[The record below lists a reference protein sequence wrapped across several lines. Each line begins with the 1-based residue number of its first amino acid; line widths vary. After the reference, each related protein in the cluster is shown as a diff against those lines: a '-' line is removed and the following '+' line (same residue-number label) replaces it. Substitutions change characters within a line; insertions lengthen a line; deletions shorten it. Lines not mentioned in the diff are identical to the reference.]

1 MQPFLSRGERRRAF
15 PISIRSGR
23 FVMTTEALSP
33 RRERS
38 PLNNRLRAMLT
49 QENIITLVVA
59 IIVAGAVVVPLAVL
73 FVSSFKVLDPLGWD
87 TTWGFGN
94 YVEMFTD
101 RVIPKAF
108 LNTLIISSGSTV
120 LATFLGVSLA
130 WINARTNCPGR
141 DYLEPYNLIP
151 FFLSPFVGAIAWHN
165 LGEPQT
171 GLLNNWAREI
181 FGIEGAIINV
191 DNIYGVIWVTGIF
204 FAPLVYLFVVGSLR
218 RMDPSLEDSAR
229 TTGAGL
235 IRTTMTITLP
245 LVMPGILSG
254 AIIVFVTSAGEFG
267 VPFKLSA
274 PYGWETLTTQIFTK
288 AVGDD
293 ANHYLGAA
301 MSMGLGVITVL
312 LIWIQQ
318 RYIAPRSF
326 TTVTGKGFRPNVL
339 DLGWWRWV
347 AFGYNLLFI
356 LVAVILP
363 IVCLIIVSLHPV
375 WTGKSVWADLTTI
388 NYVKTLF
395 WWRPEAISAATNGI
409 ANSLILAFGGASIAM
424 VMALVIS
431 YMIHRTKGFGV
442 RMLDFLSV
450 VPIGFPGIVLAMGVL
465 VTYIQT
471 PIYATL
477 WILMLA
483 YITRFFPY
491 GQRNISSIML
501 AISEELDQS
510 SRMAGASW
518 FTTLWRI
525 TIPLLKPGLF
535 AGWILLFIIFLR
547 ELSISIILF
556 TTGTETL
563 SVGVYY
569 LTNFENEPL
578 TAALSMAQTVM
589 LLIAIYAFRRF
600 AGREALTA

>member
-1 MQPFLSRGERRRAF
+1 
-15 PISIRSGR
+15 
-23 FVMTTEALSP
+23 MTTETFSP
-33 RRERS
+33 TLERS
-38 PLNNRLRAMLT
+38 RLNNRLRAMVT
-49 QENIITLVVA
+49 QENLITFVVA
-59 IIVAGAVVVPLAVL
+59 IIVAGAVIVPLAVL

-101 RVIPKAF
+101 RIIPKAF
-108 LNTLIISSGSTV
+108 LNTLIISSGSTI

-151 FFLSPFVGAIAWHN
+151 FFLSPFIGAIAWHN

-171 GLLNNWAREI
+171 GLLNNWARDI
-181 FGIEGAIINV
+181 FGIEGALINV
-191 DNIYGVIWVTGIF
+191 NNIWGVIWVTGIF

-235 IRTTMTITLP
+235 VRTTMTVTLP

-274 PYGWETLTTQIFTK
+274 PYGWETLTTQIFSK

-293 ANHYLGAA
+293 ANHFLGAA
-301 MSMGLGVITVL
+301 MSMALGIITVF
-312 LIWIQQ
+312 LIWVQQ

-339 DLGWWRWV
+339 DLGPWKWV
-347 AFGYNLLFI
+347 AFGYNLMFI
-356 LVAVILP
+356 AVAVVLP

-375 WTGKSVWADLTTI
+375 WTGKIVWADITTI

-395 WWRPEAISAATNGI
+395 WWRPDAIAAATNGI
-409 ANSLILAFGGASIAM
+409 INSLILAFGGASIAM

-518 FTTLWRI
+518 FTTLRRI

-578 TAALSMAQTVM
+578 TAALSMAQTVL

>member
-1 MQPFLSRGERRRAF
+1 
-15 PISIRSGR
+15 
-23 FVMTTEALSP
+23 MTTETYSSNAV
-33 RRERS
+33 ERS
-38 PLNNRLRAMLT
+38 RLNNRLRAMVT
-49 QENIITLVVA
+49 QENLITLVVA
-59 IIVAGAVVVPLAVL
+59 LIVAGAVIVPLVVL
-73 FVSSFKVLDPLGWD
+73 FVSSFKVLDPSGWD

-94 YVEMFTD
+94 YVTMFTD
-101 RVIPKAF
+101 RIIPKAF
-108 LNTLIISSGSTV
+108 VNTLIISSGSTI
-120 LATFLGVSLA
+120 LATLLGVSLA
-130 WINARTNCPGR
+130 WINARTSCPGR
-141 DYLEPYNLIP
+141 SYLEPYNLIP

-171 GLLNNWAREI
+171 GLLNNWARDI
-181 FGIEGAIINV
+181 FGIEGAILNV

-235 IRTTMTITLP
+235 FRTTMTVTLP

-274 PYGWETLTTQIFTK
+274 PYGWETLTTQIFSK

-293 ANHYLGAA
+293 ANHHMGAA
-301 MSMGLGVITVL
+301 MSMALGIITVF
-312 LIWIQQ
+312 LIWVQQ

-339 DLGWWRWV
+339 DLGPWKWM
-347 AFGYNLLFI
+347 AFGYNIFFI
-356 LVAVILP
+356 MVAVVLP

-375 WTGKSVWADLTTI
+375 WTGKIVWADITTI

-409 ANSLILAFGGASIAM
+409 GNSLILAFGGASISM
-424 VMALVIS
+424 VLALVIS

-442 RMLDFLSV
+442 RMLDFLSM

-518 FTTLWRI
+518 FTTLRRI

-578 TAALSMAQTVM
+578 TSALSMAQTVM
-589 LLIAIYAFRRF
+589 LLIAIYAFRRL

>member
-1 MQPFLSRGERRRAF
+1 
-15 PISIRSGR
+15 
-23 FVMTTEALSP
+23 MTTEALSP
-33 RRERS
+33 TRERS
-38 PLNNRLRAMLT
+38 RLNNRLRAMVT
-49 QENIITLVVA
+49 QENIITFVVA
-59 IIVAGAVVVPLAVL
+59 IIVAGAVIVPLAVL

-101 RVIPKAF
+101 RIIPKAF
-108 LNTLIISSGSTV
+108 VNTLIISSGSTV

-151 FFLSPFVGAIAWHN
+151 FFLSPFIGAIAWHN

-171 GLLNNWAREI
+171 GLLNNWVREI
-181 FGIEGAIINV
+181 FGVDWTLMNI
-191 DNIYGVIWVTGIF
+191 DNIWGVVWVTGIF

-235 IRTTMTITLP
+235 VRTTMTVTLP

-274 PYGWETLTTQIFTK
+274 PYGWETLTTQIFSK

-301 MSMGLGVITVL
+301 MSMALGIITVF

-339 DLGWWRWV
+339 DLGLWKWV
-347 AFGYNLLFI
+347 AFAYNLMFI
-356 LVAVILP
+356 AVAVVLP

-375 WTGKSVWADLTTI
+375 WTGKIVWADITTI

-395 WWRPEAISAATNGI
+395 WWRPDAIAAATNGI
-409 ANSLILAFGGASIAM
+409 INSLILAFGGASIAM

-518 FTTLWRI
+518 FTTLRRI

-578 TAALSMAQTVM
+578 TAALSMAQTVL

>member
-1 MQPFLSRGERRRAF
+1 
-15 PISIRSGR
+15 
-23 FVMTTEALSP
+23 MTTGALTAQ
-33 RRERS
+33 RS
-38 PLNNRLRAMLT
+38 RMGNRLRGMFT
-49 QENIITLVVA
+49 QENIVTMVVSL
-59 IIVAGAVVVPLAVL
+59 IIGVAVILPLCAL
-73 FVSSFKVLDPLGWD
+73 LVSSFLVLDPLGWD
-87 TTWGFGN
+87 TEWGFDN
-94 YVEMFTD
+94 YVTLFTD
-101 RVIPKAF
+101 QVIPKAF
-108 LNTLIISSGSTV
+108 LNTIIVSTGSTV
-120 LATFLGVSLA
+120 LATVLGVSLA
-130 WINARTNCPGR
+130 WINARTNCPMR

-165 LGEPQT
+165 LGAPKT
-171 GLLNNWAREI
+171 GLLNAWARDLL
-181 FGIEGAIINV
+181 GIEGHLINV
-191 DNIYGVIWVTGIF
+191 DNIWGVVWVTGIF
-204 FAPLVYLFVVGSLR
+204 FTPLVYLFVVGSLR

-235 IRTTMTITLP
+235 LRTTVTVTLP

-293 ANHYLGAA
+293 ANHYLGAT
-301 MSMGLGVITVL
+301 MSMALGIITVL
-312 LIWIQQ
+312 LIWVQQ
-318 RYIAPRSF
+318 AYIAPRSF
-326 TTVTGKGFRPNVL
+326 TTVTGKGYRPNVL
-339 DLGWWRWV
+339 DLGGWRWV
-347 AFGYNLLFI
+347 AFGYNILYI
-356 LVAVILP
+356 LVAVVLP
-363 IVCLIIVSLHPV
+363 ILCLLIVSLHPV
-375 WTGKSVWADLTTI
+375 WTAEIEFSEMTLH

-395 WWRPEAISAATNGI
+395 FWRNDSIEAATNGI
-409 ANSLILAFGGASIAM
+409 LNSFILAFVGATIAM
-424 VMALVIS
+424 ILAMVVS
-431 YMIHRTKGFGV
+431 YMIHRTKGYGS
-442 RMLDFLSV
+442 RLLDFLCV

-477 WILMLA
+477 WILLLG

-501 AISEELDQS
+501 AVSEELDQS

-518 FTTLWRI
+518 FTTLRRI
-525 TIPLLKPGLF
+525 TIPLLKPGIF

-547 ELSISIILF
+547 ELSISIILY

-578 TAALSMAQTVM
+578 TAALSMAQTVV
-589 LLIAIYAFRRF
+589 LLVCIYIFRRV

>member
-1 MQPFLSRGERRRAF
+1 
-15 PISIRSGR
+15 
-23 FVMTTEALSP
+23 MTTESLSP
-33 RRERS
+33 TQQRS
-38 PLNNRLRAMLT
+38 AFENRLRAMVT
-49 QENIITLVVA
+49 QENIITAVVSV
-59 IIVAGAVVVPLAVL
+59 IVAAAVIIPLAVL

-94 YVEMFTD
+94 YEVMFTD

-108 LNTLIISSGSTV
+108 VNTLIISSGSTV
-120 LATFLGVSLA
+120 LAALLGVSLA
-130 WINARTNCPGR
+130 WINARTNCPWR

-171 GLLNNWAREI
+171 GLLNNWVRSI
-181 FGIEGAIINV
+181 FGVEGAFINI
-191 DNIYGVIWVTGIF
+191 DNIWGVIWVTGIF

-235 IRTTMTITLP
+235 LRTTMTVTLP

-274 PYGWETLTTQIFTK
+274 PYGWETLTTQIFSK

-293 ANHYLGAA
+293 ANHNLGAA
-301 MSMGLGVITVL
+301 MSMALGIITVL

-339 DLGWWRWV
+339 DLGPWRWV
-347 AFGYNLLFI
+347 AFAYNLMFI
-356 LVAVILP
+356 AVAVVLP
-363 IVCLIIVSLHPV
+363 IICLILVSLHPV
-375 WTGKSVWADLTTI
+375 WTGAVQWGEMTTI

-409 ANSLILAFGGASIAM
+409 GNSLFLSFVGASIAM
-424 VMALVIS
+424 VLALVIS

-442 RMLDFLSV
+442 RLLDFLSV

-465 VTYIQT
+465 ITYIQT
-471 PIYATL
+471 PIYATI
-477 WILMLA
+477 WILMLG

-518 FTTLWRI
+518 LTTLRRI
-525 TIPLLKPGLF
+525 TIPLLKPGIF

-556 TTGTETL
+556 STGTETL

-578 TAALSMAQTVM
+578 TSALSMAQTVL
-589 LLIAIYAFRRF
+589 LLIAIYAFRRV

>member
-1 MQPFLSRGERRRAF
+1 
-15 PISIRSGR
+15 
-23 FVMTTEALSP
+23 MTTESLSP
-33 RRERS
+33 TQQRS
-38 PLNNRLRAMLT
+38 PLENRLRAMLT
-49 QENIITLVVA
+49 QENLITAVVSV
-59 IIVAGAVVVPLAVL
+59 IVAAAVIVPLVVL

-87 TTWGFGN
+87 TTWGFDN
-94 YVEMFTD
+94 YVVMFTD
-101 RVIPKAF
+101 RIIPKAF
-108 LNTLIISSGSTV
+108 VNTLIISSGSTI
-120 LATFLGVSLA
+120 LATLLGVSLA
-130 WINARTNCPGR
+130 WINARTNCPLR

-171 GLLNNWAREI
+171 GLLNNWARDLL
-181 FGIEGAIINV
+181 GIEGALINI
-191 DNIYGVIWVTGIF
+191 DNIWGVIWVTGIF

-235 IRTTMTITLP
+235 LRTTMTVTLP

-274 PYGWETLTTQIFTK
+274 PYGWETLTTQIFSK

-293 ANHYLGAA
+293 ANHNLGAA
-301 MSMGLGVITVL
+301 MSMALGLITVI
-312 LIWIQQ
+312 LIYIQQ

-339 DLGWWRWV
+339 DLGPWRWV
-347 AFGYNLLFI
+347 AFVYNLLFI
-356 LVAVILP
+356 AVAVVLP
-363 IVCLIIVSLHPV
+363 IVCLLIVSLHPV
-375 WTGKSVWADLTTI
+375 WTGAIQWDQLTTI

-409 ANSLILAFGGASIAM
+409 GNSLILSFGGASIAM
-424 VMALVIS
+424 VLALVIS

-465 VTYIQT
+465 ITYIQT

-477 WILMLA
+477 WILMLG

-518 FTTLWRI
+518 LTTLRRI
-525 TIPLLKPGLF
+525 TIPLLKPGIF

-578 TAALSMAQTVM
+578 TAALSMAQTVL
-589 LLIAIYAFRRF
+589 LLIAIYIFRRV

>member
-1 MQPFLSRGERRRAF
+1 
-15 PISIRSGR
+15 
-23 FVMTTEALSP
+23 MTTQVFPDRAG
-33 RRERS
+33 R
-38 PLNNRLRAMLT
+38 LNLANRLRGLLT
-49 QENIITLVVA
+49 QENVATMVVSFIVGVAVILPLCTLL
-59 IIVAGAVVVPLAVL
+59 I
-73 FVSSFKVLDPLGWD
+73 SSFLVLDPLGWD
-87 TTWGFGN
+87 TEWGFDN
-94 YVEMFTD
+94 YVTLFTD

-108 LNTLIISSGSTV
+108 LNTLIISTGSTV
-120 LATFLGVSLA
+120 LATVLGVSLA
-130 WINARTNCPGR
+130 WVNARTNCPLR

-165 LGEPQT
+165 LAAPKT
-171 GLLNNWAREI
+171 GLLNAWARDLL
-181 FGIEGAIINV
+181 GIESHIFNV
-191 DNIYGVIWVTGIF
+191 DNIWGVIWVTGIF
-204 FAPLVYLFVVGSLR
+204 FTPLVYLFVVGSLR

-235 IRTTMTITLP
+235 LRTTWTVTLP

-267 VPFKLSA
+267 VPFKLGA
-274 PYGWETLTTQIFTK
+274 PYGWETLTTQIFSK

-301 MSMGLGVITVL
+301 MSMALGGITVF

-326 TTVTGKGFRPNVL
+326 TTVTGKGYRPNVL
-339 DLGWWRWV
+339 DLGGWKWV
-347 AFGYNLLFI
+347 AFGYNIVYI
-356 LVAVILP
+356 LVAVVLP
-363 IVCLIIVSLHPV
+363 IFCLIIVSLHPV
-375 WTGKSVWADLTTI
+375 WTAEIEFSEMTFR
-388 NYVKTLF
+388 NYEKTLF
-395 WWRPEAISAATNGI
+395 FWRPDSIQAATNGI
-409 ANSLILAFGGASIAM
+409 FNSFFLAFVGASIAM
-424 VMALVIS
+424 VLALVVS
-431 YMIHRTKGFGV
+431 YMIHRTKGAGS
-442 RMLDFLSV
+442 RLLDFLCV

-477 WILMLA
+477 WILLLG

-518 FTTLWRI
+518 LTTLRRI
-525 TIPLLKPGLF
+525 TIPLLKPGIF
-535 AGWILLFIIFLR
+535 AGWVLLFIIFLR
-547 ELSISIILF
+547 ELSISIILY
-556 TTGTETL
+556 TSGTETL

-569 LTNFENEPL
+569 LSNFENEPL
-578 TAALSMAQTVM
+578 TAALSMAQTVV
-589 LLIAIYAFRRF
+589 LLICIYIFRRV

>member
-1 MQPFLSRGERRRAF
+1 
-15 PISIRSGR
+15 
-23 FVMTTEALSP
+23 MTTEYLSP
-33 RRERS
+33 TQQRS
-38 PLNNRLRAMLT
+38 KLENRLRAMLT
-49 QENIITLVVA
+49 QENLITAVVSV
-59 IIVAGAVVVPLAVL
+59 IVAAAVIVPLVVL

-87 TTWGFGN
+87 TTWGFDN
-94 YVEMFTD
+94 YVVMFTD
-101 RVIPKAF
+101 RIIPKAF
-108 LNTLIISSGSTV
+108 VNTLIISSGSTI
-120 LATFLGVSLA
+120 LATLLGVSLA
-130 WINARTNCPGR
+130 WINARTNCPLR

-171 GLLNNWAREI
+171 GLLNNWARDLL
-181 FGIEGAIINV
+181 GIEGALINI
-191 DNIYGVIWVTGIF
+191 DNIWGVIWVTGIF

-235 IRTTMTITLP
+235 LRTTMTVTLP

-274 PYGWETLTTQIFTK
+274 PYGWETLTTQIFSK

-293 ANHYLGAA
+293 ANHNLGAA
-301 MSMGLGVITVL
+301 MSMALGLITVI
-312 LIWIQQ
+312 LIYIQQ

-339 DLGWWRWV
+339 DLGPWRWV

-356 LVAVILP
+356 AVAVVLP
-363 IVCLIIVSLHPV
+363 IVCLLIVSLHPV
-375 WTGKSVWADLTTI
+375 WTGAIQWDQLTTI

-409 ANSLILAFGGASIAM
+409 GNSLILSFGGASIAM
-424 VMALVIS
+424 VLALVIS

-465 VTYIQT
+465 ITYIQT

-477 WILMLA
+477 WILMLG

-518 FTTLWRI
+518 LTTLRRI
-525 TIPLLKPGLF
+525 TIPLLKPGIF

-578 TAALSMAQTVM
+578 TAA
-589 LLIAIYAFRRF
+589 
-600 AGREALTA
+600 